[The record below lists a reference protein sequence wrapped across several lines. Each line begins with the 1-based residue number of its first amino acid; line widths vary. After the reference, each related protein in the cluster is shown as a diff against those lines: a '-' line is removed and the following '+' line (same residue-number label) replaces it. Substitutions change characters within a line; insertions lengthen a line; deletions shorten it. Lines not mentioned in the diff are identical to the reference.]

1 MSPAALW
8 QVMKMFKIPDVDL
21 MEQIYECATVKPAPN
36 HDANATISSMPRYA
50 CSR

>member
-21 MEQIYECATVKPAPN
+21 MEQIYECATVKPAPK